1 MVTVAQQNITQSN
14 PGVWQFSTRSPFN
27 KRCDFQS
34 ISRHFMEK
42 SLEELLTWA
51 FSTFGEAVAQVTSF
65 GPTGMVLLDH
75 LARLRPGVRVITID
89 TGFLF
94 PETYELIETVQRR
107 FAINLDVRRPT
118 LPPPDSLA
126 PAGEPLWVTNP
137 DLCCY
142 RRKVLPLQEALQG
155 VDAWLSGLR
164 RDQSVTRAHLH
175 LVAWDASYALVKINP
190 LADWTRAQV
199 WKYITEHNL
208 PYNPL
213 HNQGYTSIGC
223 THCTAPAANPADE
236 RSGRWLG
243 QAKTECGIHL
253 PHTFTNGSD

>member
-1 MVTVAQQNITQSN
+1 MITVAQEFITRNN
-14 PGVWQFSTRSPFN
+14 PDNWQFSTRSPFN

-34 ISRHFMEK
+34 VSHHFMEK

-51 FSTFGEAVAQVTSF
+51 FSTFGEAVVQVTSF

-75 LARLRPGVRVITID
+75 LARLKPGTRVITID

-94 PETYELIETVQRR
+94 PETYELIETVRRR
-107 FAINLDVRRPT
+107 FPINLEVYRPV
-118 LPPPDSLA
+118 LPPADPLA
-126 PAGEPLWVTNP
+126 PPGEPLWVTNP

-142 RRKVLPLQEALQG
+142 QRKVIPLQQALQG

-164 RDQSVTRAHLH
+164 RDQSVTRANLH

-190 LADWTRAQV
+190 MANWSRAQV
-199 WKYITEHNL
+199 WKYLVEHDL

-223 THCTAPAANPADE
+223 THCTVPATNPADE
-236 RSGRWLG
+236 RSGRWQG
-243 QAKTECGIHL
+243 QDKTECGIHL
-253 PHTFTNGSD
+253 PHTFTNSD